1 MLGGRAVENYD
12 VEEVLAK
19 ASLPEV
25 ARYLGMELERRGAN
39 IRALCPFHSDTRPS
53 LNLFPASASGVAHY
67 HCFACGAHGSVI
79 DLVKQVQGIDFIPA
93 VQWLGKTIGLS
104 PVRRGSERRGSVG
117 VVADDALAFAERVFR
132 ERHDVARFRVWC
144 EQRHF
149 EPAYLFGAGLRC
161 VSGNVLV
168 AALEAR
174 SAGERAALTDGLLEV
189 GLLVR
194 LRPKPGDAHEQF
206 KLTLPEQFRDYFHDG
221 RVLIPIYKLRGKV
234 SQLVGYAGR
243 SLDAVTP
250 DGAPKYLLNPGLP
263 KAELLFNAPQAF
275 GAIDEE
281 VKGGP
286 GRTSALYLVE
296 GFFDALRLRSL
307 GLPAVAL
314 MGTSL
319 GKGQRDLLEGLVNTL
334 PPGAGDFEVRV
345 LLDGDKAGFS
355 GADRL
360 VRNLLAWRGVRMR
373 WVAIE
378 GIGKDPD
385 SWLQGESPAT
395 GKAVL
400 DRSTL
405 PAVAALLATE
415 LGATD
420 AAPLRDEKWRQ
431 LALSVRERA
440 LFRVGKSLREVAMN
454 GEKAQ
459 ALDMWLRAHLADEA
473 GAWAADLLEFVS
485 QTNTNKASRP
495 GSTLFLQ
502 GFQERLRQARVLAYH
517 GSRRNE
523 LPCDEEAWLSL
534 DLGAKLFDEVAAQRL
549 QQNRWLAAA
558 PFDAVHLPRKLV
570 ADAKVLNDP
579 RRKVMPHPADLHL
592 QQVILNELLTERHD
606 QFTFGGQVFSDCIPA
621 VRWDASNQST
631 AVTGLTVDLAARP
644 GEEPSLSFGY
654 QIDMAVLEGR
664 QSPTDQGMFRPFG
677 ACWRSYMES
686 VARQCEAIGPRVH
699 VLRLDAQRYYD
710 KIQRYV
716 VRDALKAP
724 VDKALSHSGPEVFRS
739 LLGGDENVDL
749 AERVVDWLC
758 DALFHHPFQDPETG
772 VCKFSEE
779 ACGIPQGPVLSAYV
793 GTIALFPVDG
803 AARLQMRK
811 HNPAEPADDA
821 RARVGY
827 ARYVDDLM
835 LLADSEDVL
844 NELRQAL
851 QAAAAPL
858 GLTLLAKGSRIAPG
872 TPKEVMQQL
881 NEGRNL
887 AGSVPTWEPPFVAD
901 GEAGFGL
908 GGDLPQME
916 RQCALR
922 LLRHPGMLEETERI
936 QDKVRQAMQAPD
948 LRSADLALCA
958 RWLWWQVAN
967 ELTEDDQELA
977 RIWDRYLVL
986 WRYVSHGHA
995 WAAEFER
1002 RGYHWL
1008 YAVEGLDKLLD
1019 PNPWMES
1026 GQSSADL
1033 QAHRERRHA
1042 LARVVGSSDFFAGI
1056 KPLENV
1062 HHIQRRTRL
1071 VKRKAHRLLGP
1082 EQLGL
1087 LPVPQG
1093 TAPVTNIEWLC
1104 MAADLLRN
1112 VTANGTGHPL
1122 YSLASRS
1129 VADPHSVLAASRA
1142 RRDLRP
1148 GDDSEKATNP
1158 AALDLVIRNAPP
1170 AARWKILQHFPSLLG
1185 ATDEEITLLEPL
1197 PLQKALWGFAP
1208 TSGPLKLSRFSV
1220 EQGPATVELP
1230 GARITVQMAAS
1241 TELHAALV
1249 RSDSVDAFPWRRV
1262 TPSGLPTLNR
1272 TSLAATLFETLLRM
1286 RTASASDE
1294 SFVPL
1299 RAHLFST
1306 EPAAEVDP
1314 ATWALVA
1321 EPVAT
1326 DELGVSAWYSDAL
1339 GHLRT
1344 VNVPLAGAEYWRIGW
1359 AVADVLGWAE
1369 ELAVEGGERDEALS
1383 DSARHPVEDYVLR
1396 QQLRKLQG
1404 QHLSEAQTLSV
1415 DESGMPRTIARALTL
1430 LKDFDGSATGDAQ
1443 VRQLLVIEAETRAMA
1458 LRLKQRGIQ
1467 GLRQHLQ
1474 EVPLRML
1481 ERLPLWV
1488 VEGLPLKASPGLR
1501 PDFALLLALT
1511 QAMTPAEPQQAAAPE
1526 PLLKALALA
1535 AATAALRGSVAT
1547 LRGLTMANGAR
1558 LMPERLPIPPQWP
1571 VPDAERYDPQADYA
1585 AIRSWLSGDDWPA
1598 LGRAR
1603 PWHWMLAVLGLLHG
1617 HRPQAF
1623 EIEALQRVYR
1633 CLEAWEQAAA
1643 EERAVWPYD
1652 DLPPLTCEALLEA
1665 LPTAV
1670 RELDD
1675 ALGVRVLEVSA
1686 HSYRRDP
1693 HSDAFT
1699 DASGAEWLLQK
1710 ANYTGLGAEGRIA
1723 KRQDGSRMLR
1733 VWTEVRSRS
1742 GQELLSVH
1750 TLDDKLG
1757 RWLSPAGQ
1765 ASPPAPPAEAEPESR
1780 SATDT
1785 RAEAPTQSANEGG
1798 GGDAGQ
1804 AAANLGAD
1812 ETEFRNLQAASW
1824 EQRGE
1829 AKFTGHMRVALFQWR
1844 IDETYSH
1851 PLSEAGL
1858 AGLGLPA
1865 FANSAV
1871 VQHLNAGCT
1880 LSTAAEAAKPGH
1892 EWKWN
1897 ESRRVPS
1904 WPEHR
1909 RRRLLREVLKACRA
1923 LEVDLLVLPEVSVRP
1938 ETIQFLSEQLVRHG
1952 GPAVLAGTY
1961 RHFDNEDSPNHLR
1974 ERLTLLWRPEQD
1986 VLDALRVPA
1995 GTVFSFERGKK
2006 YRAVAA
2012 KEFFRPQW
2020 ETLAPLFS
2028 PENLLGKIVSELR
2041 QPLLAPADMTSI
2053 LGALTEKLPP
2063 LRYGMELVCSELF
2076 LMTSPANLPPLRQE
2090 VAALLKRFPE
2100 PGGDATEIVRADYE
2114 ALGEHL
2120 TIAQSAARPR
2130 RSVLLVPAATTR
2142 SNDYWYA
2149 GQASVLASGTATVF
2163 CNAVLPGIA
2172 NGGSCFIAMEAVS
2185 RDKAAVGVV
2194 GALTPYHGWR
2204 KGVFLGRESDALS
2217 EKDQALVVVDLD
2229 PVHVVTGKPR
2239 PQLLAEP
2246 LSMVAYLPVV
2256 EVERS
2261 AETAQGLAQALKN
2274 ELSAP
2279 EGEAFRELLV
2289 AREGLSPDKFQDS
2302 LKQLLDRRTKSP
2314 RTALDSAE
2322 LKAFAKHFS
2331 DPAAVRDRLLAWER
2345 DRHQQPNAKFG
2356 PDQLEPAWLDFLVV
2370 DQTLKDGVELV
2381 EINVPT
2387 WSAEA
2392 AGDASDLAS
2401 PA

>member
-1 MLGGRAVENYD
+1 MESYD

-25 ARYLGMELERRGAN
+25 ARHLGMELERRGVN
-39 IRALCPFHSDTRPS
+39 YRALCPFHSDTRPS
-53 LNLFPASASGVAHY
+53 LNLFPASDSGLAHY
-67 HCFACGAHGSVI
+67 HCFACGAHGSAI
-79 DLVKQVQGIDFIPA
+79 DLVKQVQGVDFIPA

-104 PVRRGSERRGSVG
+104 PFRRGSERRGSVG
-117 VVADDALAFAERVFR
+117 VVAEDALTFAERVFR

-149 EPAYLFGAGLRC
+149 DPAYLFGAGLRC

-168 AALEAR
+168 AGLEAR

-194 LRPKPGDAHEQF
+194 LRPKAGDAHEQF

-221 RVLIPIYKLRGKV
+221 RVLIPIYKLQGKA

-243 SLDAVTP
+243 SLDAAPP

-263 KAELLFNAPQAF
+263 KAELLFNAPEAF
-275 GAIDEE
+275 RAIDDE
-281 VKGGP
+281 VNGAP
-286 GRTSALYLVE
+286 GRSSALYLVE

-307 GLPAVAL
+307 GQPAVAL

-319 GKGQRDLLEGLVNTL
+319 GKGQRDLLEGLVNKL

-355 GADRL
+355 GTDRL
-360 VRNLLAWRGVRMR
+360 VRNLLGWRGVRMR

-420 AAPLRDEKWRQ
+420 AAPLRDEKWCQ
-431 LALSVRERA
+431 LALSTRERA
-440 LFRVGKSLREVAMN
+440 LFRVVKSLRELARN
-454 GEKAQ
+454 GETPQ

-485 QTNTNKASRP
+485 QTNANKVSRP

-523 LPCDEEAWLSL
+523 LPCDEETWLSL
-534 DLGAKLFDEVAAQRL
+534 DLGAKLFDQVAAERL
-549 QQNRWLAAA
+549 RQDHWSAAA
-558 PFDAVHLPRKLV
+558 PFDAVYLPRKLT
-570 ADAKVLNDP
+570 ADAKVLDDP

-631 AVTGLTVDLAARP
+631 EVTGLTADLAARP
-644 GEEPSLSFGY
+644 GEEPALSFGY
-654 QIDMAVLEGR
+654 QVDMAVLEGR

-686 VARQCEAIGPRVH
+686 VARQCEAIGPRVF

-724 VDKALSHSGPEVFRS
+724 IDKALIHSGPEVFRS
-739 LLGGDENVDL
+739 LLGCDENVDL

-758 DALFHHPFQDPETG
+758 DAIFHHDYQDPGTG
-772 VCKFSEE
+772 ARKRSEE

-811 HNPAEPADDA
+811 YNPAEPVENA

-835 LLADSEDVL
+835 LLADSEEVL
-844 NELRQAL
+844 NDLRQAL

-967 ELTEDDQELA
+967 ELTEDA
-977 RIWDRYLVL
+977 REPARVWTRYGEL
-986 WRYVSHGHA
+986 WRYVSEGHA

-1033 QAHRERRHA
+1033 QAHRVRRYA
-1042 LARVVGSSDFFAGI
+1042 LARIVGGRDDFFAEI
-1056 KPLENV
+1056 KPLEND

-1071 VKRKAHRLLGP
+1071 VKRKAHRLLEP
-1082 EQLGL
+1082 QLRGL
-1087 LPVPQG
+1087 LPQPQG
-1093 TAPVTNIEWLC
+1093 TAPVTNLAWLC

-1112 VTANGTGHPL
+1112 VSATGAGHPL
-1122 YSLASRS
+1122 DSLADRPVHDPRA
-1129 VADPHSVLAASRA
+1129 VAAARNA
-1142 RRDLRP
+1142 RRDLYP
-1148 GDDSEKATNP
+1148 SGDSDKTTNP
-1158 AALDLVIRNAPP
+1158 EALDLVVRNSPP
-1170 AARWKILQHFPSLLG
+1170 AARWKTLQHFPNLLG
-1185 ATDEEITLLEPL
+1185 ANQEITLLEPL

-1208 TSGPLKLSRFSV
+1208 TSGPLKLSRFSG
-1220 EQGPATVELP
+1220 EQDPVTIELP
-1230 GARITVQMAAS
+1230 GARITVQMAAGMQ
-1241 TELHAALV
+1241 LHTALF
-1249 RSDSVDAFPWRRV
+1249 RGDSVDAFPWRRV
-1262 TPSGLPTLNR
+1262 TPSGLPTHNR
-1272 TSLAATLFETLLRM
+1272 TNLAATLFKALLRM
-1286 RTASASDE
+1286 RTASVADE
-1294 SFVPL
+1294 AFVPL

-1306 EPAAEVDP
+1306 ERAAEADP
-1314 ATWALVA
+1314 ANWVLVA
-1321 EPVAT
+1321 EPVAAN
-1326 DELGVSAWYSDAL
+1326 ELGVSAWYSDSL

-1369 ELAVEGGERDEALS
+1369 DLAVEGGERDEVLS
-1383 DSARHPVEDYVLR
+1383 DSARHPIEDYVLR

-1415 DESGMPRTIARALTL
+1415 DESGVPRTIARALTL
-1430 LKDFDGSATGDAQ
+1430 LKDFDGSATVDAQ

-1488 VEGLPLKASPGLR
+1488 VEGLPLRASPGLR

-1511 QAMTPAEPQQAAAPE
+1511 QAMTPAETQQAAALE
-1526 PLLKALALA
+1526 SLLKALALA

-1547 LRGLTMANGAR
+1547 LRGLRMANGPQ

-1571 VPDAERYDPQADYA
+1571 VPDAERHDPQADYA

-1598 LGRAR
+1598 LSRAR
-1603 PWHWMLAVLGLLHG
+1603 PWHWMLAMLGLLNE
-1617 HRPQAF
+1617 HRPQTF
-1623 EIEALQRVYR
+1623 EIEALQKVYR

-1643 EERAVWPYD
+1643 EEEAVWPYD
-1652 DLPPLTCEALLEA
+1652 DLPPLDCGALLEA
-1665 LPTAV
+1665 LPIAV

-1699 DASGAEWLLQK
+1699 DSSGAEWLLQK
-1710 ANYTGLGAEGRIA
+1710 ASYTGLGAEGRVA

-1757 RWLSPAGQ
+1757 RWLSPAVQ
-1765 ASPPAPPAEAEPESR
+1765 VSLPAPPAEAERESQ
-1780 SATDT
+1780 SPAAT
-1785 RAEAPTQSANEGG
+1785 RAEDPPQPESEGG
-1798 GGDAGQ
+1798 GGEAGHG
-1804 AAANLGAD
+1804 AANA
-1812 ETEFRNLQAASW
+1812 EFRNLQVASW
-1824 EQRGE
+1824 TQRGE
-1829 AKFTGHMRVALFQWR
+1829 TKFTGHMRVALFQWR

-1851 PLSEAGL
+1851 PLCEVGL

-1865 FANSAV
+1865 FANDAV
-1871 VQHLNAGCT
+1871 VQQLKVGST
-1880 LSTAAEAAKPGH
+1880 LSNAAEAAKPGH

-1909 RRRLLREVLKACRA
+1909 RRRLLREVLEACRA
-1923 LEVDLLVLPEVSVRP
+1923 LKVDLLVLPEVSVRP

-1961 RHFDNEDSPNHLR
+1961 RQFDSQDSPNHLR
-1974 ERLTLLWRPEQD
+1974 EPLTLLWRPEQD

-1995 GTVFSFERGKK
+1995 GTVFSFERSKK

-2020 ETLAPLFS
+2020 KTLAPLFS
-2028 PENLLGKIVSELR
+2028 PESLLGKIVSEPR
-2041 QPLLAPADMTSI
+2041 QPPLAPSDMTSI

-2100 PGGDATEIVRADYE
+2100 SGGDARKIVHDDYE

-2120 TIAQSAARPR
+2120 TVAQSVSRPR

-2163 CNAVLPGIA
+2163 CNAVIPKVF
-2172 NGGSCFIAMEAVS
+2172 NGGSCFIASEAVS
-2185 RDKAAVGVV
+2185 WDKASAGVV

-2204 KGVFLGRESDALS
+2204 KGVFMGRASDALS
-2217 EKDQALVVVDLD
+2217 ETDQALVVVDLD
-2229 PVHVVTGKPR
+2229 PVHVVSGKPR

-2246 LSMVAYLPVV
+2246 MSMVAYLPVV
-2256 EVERS
+2256 EVEGRE
-2261 AETAQGLAQALKN
+2261 ETAQGLAQALKD

-2279 EGEAFRELLV
+2279 EGEALRKLLA
-2289 AREGLSPDKFQDS
+2289 AREDRSPDRFQSS
-2302 LKQLLDRRTKSP
+2302 LNTLLDLKAKKP
-2314 RTALDSAE
+2314 RTTLDSAE
-2322 LKAFAKHFS
+2322 LKAFAKQFG

-2345 DRHQQPNAKFG
+2345 DRHQQPNARFG
-2356 PDQLEPAWLDFLVV
+2356 PDQLEAAWLDFLVV
-2370 DQTLKDGVELV
+2370 DQTLKDGEPLV
-2381 EINVPT
+2381 HINVPT
-2387 WSAEA
+2387 WSADA
-2392 AGDASDLAS
+2392 AGHASDLAP